1 MSKSIVK
8 KVENELNDVKNVQP
22 LNVVEDVKKLLNT
35 KPIRG
40 FTDDII
46 NDVKNDITNGVS
58 DIEIMDKY
66 ALTRPRFKN
75 LIFEIACSGFD
86 VSNLKK
92 SSRKTFLR
100 TFKCG
105 TQGIIIT
112 NSRLK
117 QNGINIQPG
126 DNLNFIKL
134 TDESFAIEIIK

>member
-46 NDVKNDITNGVS
+46 NDVKNDITMVLVILKLWIN
-58 DIEIMDKY
+58 MH
-66 ALTRPRFKN
+66 LTRPRFKN

-86 VSNLKK
+86 VSNLKNLHVK
-92 SSRKTFLR
+92 LFENI
-100 TFKCG
+100 KCG

-112 NSRLK
+112 EFSASNKMVL
-117 QNGINIQPG
+117 IF
-126 DNLNFIKL
+126 NL
-134 TDESFAIEIIK
+134 EII

>member
-66 ALTRPRFKN
+66 ALTRPRFKI
-75 LIFEIACSGFD
+75 LF
-86 VSNLKK
+86 LK
-92 SSRKTFLR
+92 LHV
-100 TFKCG
+100 
-105 TQGIIIT
+105 
-112 NSRLK
+112 
-117 QNGINIQPG
+117 P
-126 DNLNFIKL
+126 DL
-134 TDESFAIEIIK
+134 T